1 MAEPATLVSVGECML
16 ELSERADGSIVKA
29 FGGDTLNT
37 AVYAARSG
45 ARVSYLT
52 ALGDDPFSDDMA
64 AAWAAEGV
72 GTSMVRRMEGRVPGL
87 YWIKT
92 DGRGERSFHYWRDA
106 APYRGLFRGPDAHA
120 ALADLRRAKWLYLTG
135 ISLAVLDV
143 ESRLGVLEA
152 MREVV
157 EAGGQVAFDIN
168 YRPQLW
174 EDVAE
179 AASTL
184 QIALAWSTI
193 ALPGLDDMRAVFGA
207 NTAAA
212 ALRQLASF
220 GVEEALVKDGAAGVR
235 LSSGETIPAEPV
247 ARVVDT
253 TAAGDAFNGAYLA
266 ARMAGLPPA
275 EAARRGQAMAAKVI
289 QAPGAIV
296 PR

>member
-1 MAEPATLVSVGECML
+1 MSAALLCVGECML
-16 ELSERADGSIVKA
+16 ELSERPGGRIAKA

-45 ARVSYLT
+45 AAVSYLT
-52 ALGDDPFSDDMA
+52 ALGDDPFSDDML
-64 AAWAAEGV
+64 AAWNSEGV
-72 GTSMVRRMEGRVPGL
+72 GTATVRRLRGRVPGL

-92 DGRGERSFHYWRDA
+92 DERGERTFHYWREA
-106 APYRGLFRGPDAHA
+106 APYRDLFRGEHAQA
-120 ALADLRRAKWLYLTG
+120 ALADLRRTDWLYLTG

-143 ESRLGVLEA
+143 ESRLAVLEA

-174 EDVAE
+174 EDIGE

-207 NTAAA
+207 ATAAA
-212 ALRQLASF
+212 ALRQLESF
-220 GVEEALVKDGAAGVR
+220 GVDEAVVKDGSAGV
-235 LSSGETIPAEPV
+235 LLATGETIPAERV
-247 ARVVDT
+247 AAVIDT

-266 ARMAGLPPA
+266 ARMKGKPPA
-275 EAARRGQAMAAKVI
+275 AAAREGQRMAAKVI
-289 QAPGAIV
+289 QAPGAII

>member
-1 MAEPATLVSVGECML
+1 MTDPQLVCTGECML
-16 ELSERADGSIVKA
+16 ELSERPDGSIVKA
-29 FGGDTLNT
+29 FGGDSLNT
-37 AVYAARSG
+37 AIYARRSG
-45 ARVSYLT
+45 AAVSYVT
-52 ALGDDPFSDDMA
+52 ALGDDPFSGGMV
-64 AAWAAEGV
+64 AAWADEGLT
-72 GTSMVRRMEGRVPGL
+72 TSTVRRVSGRVPGL

-92 DGRGERSFHYWRDA
+92 DAAGERSFHYWRDA
-106 APYRGLFRGPDAHA
+106 APYRDLFRGRDAHA

-143 ESRLGVLEA
+143 ESRLGVFEA

-193 ALPGLDDMRAVFGA
+193 ALPGLDDMRTVFGA
-207 NTAAA
+207 TSAEA
-212 ALRQLASF
+212 ALRQLESF
-220 GVEEALVKDGAAGVR
+220 GVEEAVVKDGSAGVH
-235 LSSGETIPAEPV
+235 LSGGAVIPAEKV
-247 ARVVDT
+247 AKVVDT

-266 ARMAGLPPA
+266 ARMAGETP
-275 EAARRGQAMAAKVI
+275 ENAARKGQAMAARVI
-289 QAPGAIV
+289 QAPGAII
-296 PR
+296 PL

>member
-1 MAEPATLVSVGECML
+1 MSAALLSVGECML
-16 ELSERADGSIVKA
+16 ELSERSGGQIAKA

-45 ARVSYLT
+45 AAVSYLT
-52 ALGDDPFSDDMA
+52 ALGDDPFSGEMV
-64 AAWAAEGV
+64 AAWNDEGV
-72 GTSMVRRMEGRVPGL
+72 GTATVRRFAGRVPGL

-92 DGRGERSFHYWRDA
+92 DAAGERSFHYWRDA
-106 APYRGLFRGPDAHA
+106 APYRDLFRGPDAHA

-143 ESRLGVLEA
+143 ESRLAVFEA

-174 EDVAE
+174 EDAAE

-184 QIALAWSTI
+184 QVALAWSTI
-193 ALPGLDDMRAVFGA
+193 ALPGLDDMRQVFGA
-207 NTAAA
+207 ASAAA
-212 ALRQLASF
+212 ALRQLESF
-220 GVEEALVKDGAAGVR
+220 GVEEAVVKDGSAGVH
-235 LSSGETIPAEPV
+235 LSGGAVVPAEEV

-266 ARMAGLPPA
+266 ARMEGVPAA

-289 QAPGAIV
+289 QVPGAIV

>member
-1 MAEPATLVSVGECML
+1 MPRLLCVGECML
-16 ELSERADGSIVKA
+16 ELSERADGSIAKA
-29 FGGDTLNT
+29 FGGDSLNT
-37 AVYAARSG
+37 AIYAARSG
-45 ARVSYLT
+45 ADVAYLT
-52 ALGDDPFSDDMA
+52 ALGDDPFSADMV
-64 AAWAAEGV
+64 AAWDAEGV
-72 GTSMVRRMEGRVPGL
+72 DTGSVRRTPGRVPGL

-92 DGRGERSFHYWRDA
+92 DTAGERSFSYWRDQ
-106 APYRGLFRGPDAHA
+106 APYRDLFRGRSGAD
-120 ALADLRRAKWLYLTG
+120 ALAEIAKADWLYLTG

-143 ESRLGVLEA
+143 ESRLGVFEA
-152 MREVV
+152 MRQVV

-193 ALPGLDDMRAVFGA
+193 ALPGLEDMRTVFGA
-207 NTAAA
+207 ATPEA

-220 GVEEALVKDGAAGVR
+220 GVEEVVLKDGAEGVT
-235 LSSGETIPAEPV
+235 LSDGNRIAAEAV

-266 ARMAGLPPA
+266 ARMTGATPT
-275 EAARRGQAMAAKVI
+275 EAAINGQHMAAQVV
-289 QAPGAIV
+289 QYPGAII
-296 PR
+296 PRT

>member
-1 MAEPATLVSVGECML
+1 MVEPPQLVCVGECML
-16 ELSERADGSIVKA
+16 EMSERPDGSLARA
-29 FGGDTLNT
+29 FGGDSLNT
-37 AVYAARSG
+37 AIYARRSG
-45 ARVSYLT
+45 ASVSYVT
-52 ALGDDPFSDDMA
+52 ALGDDPFSGEMV
-64 AAWAAEGV
+64 AAWADEGLI
-72 GTSMVRRMEGRVPGL
+72 TSTVRREPGRVPGL

-92 DGRGERSFHYWRDA
+92 DAAGERSFHYWRDA
-106 APYRGLFRGPDAHA
+106 APYRDLFSGQGAGA

-143 ESRLGVLEA
+143 ESRLGVFEA

-193 ALPGLDDMRAVFGA
+193 ALPGLDDMRNVFGA
-207 NTAAA
+207 NTAEA
-212 ALRQLASF
+212 ALRQLQSF
-220 GVEEALVKDGAAGVR
+220 GVEEAVVKDGSAGVY
-235 LSSGETIPAEPV
+235 LSSGEFIAAEPV
-247 ARVVDT
+247 ANVVDT

-266 ARMAGLPPA
+266 ARMAGSA
-275 EAARRGQAMAAKVI
+275 SSEAARNGQTMAARVI
-289 QAPGAIV
+289 QAPGAII
-296 PR
+296 PL